1 MNYSD
6 QGLRQLWP
14 LRDSEERSH
23 AKQVMQ
29 VLNGTADVTFSYFG
43 LRSGDF
49 IQCTASAAAL
59 WNVSIYGRRLEMFS
73 LKGTIPKVVCMSLL
87 DSQ

>member
-1 MNYSD
+1 
-6 QGLRQLWP
+6 
-14 LRDSEERSH
+14 
-23 AKQVMQ
+23 MQ

-59 WNVSIYGRRLEMFS
+59 WNVSIYGRQLEMFS
-73 LKGTIPKVVCMSLL
+73 LKGCHYSIPKVVCMSLL
-87 DSQ
+87 DSQEPASV